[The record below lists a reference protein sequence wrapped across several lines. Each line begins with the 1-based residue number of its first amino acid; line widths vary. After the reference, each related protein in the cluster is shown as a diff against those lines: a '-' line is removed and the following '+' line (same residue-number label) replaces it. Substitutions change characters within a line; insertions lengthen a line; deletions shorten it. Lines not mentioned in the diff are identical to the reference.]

1 MSFEIERKFLLA
13 SDAWRALATDRIP
26 IRQAYLSGDGKA
38 SIRVRI
44 KDKGGATLTVKS
56 RGAERRRLE
65 LEYPIP
71 VLEAEAMI
79 ALRRGSL
86 IEKVRHAV
94 PYGGCIWEVDVFEG
108 ENAGLVIAEVELLEE
123 HQRID
128 VPAWVGPE
136 VTGQPQYY
144 NGALALRPFRTWP
157 EVPSVAMGATP
168 VSGQ

>member
-1 MSFEIERKFLLA
+1 MSFEIERKFLVA
-13 SDAWRALATDRIP
+13 SNAWRALATDSIR
-26 IRQAYLSGDGKA
+26 IRQAYLSTDGKA

-44 KDKGGATLTVKS
+44 TDKGGATLSIKS

-86 IEKVRHAV
+86 IEKVRHVV
-94 PYGGCIWEVDVFEG
+94 PYGGCIWEVDIFES
-108 ENAGLVIAEVELLEE
+108 ENEGLVIAEVELGEE
-123 HQRID
+123 HQRVD
-128 VPAWVGPE
+128 VPAWVGTE
-136 VTGQPQYY
+136 ITGQPQYY

-157 EVPSVAMGATP
+157 EVPSVAVGATP